1 MDAILPKIKADII
14 SRPLISLLIV
24 VTIIAASTLL
34 TLALATLLHLNSPYD
49 KTFTE
54 LNGAHLW
61 LYFKS
66 DRIRQRDIKQ
76 IEVLPGV
83 VASTGVQYS
92 VQSRV
97 RIGDT
102 RVSSSLRV
110 LPDEAEPRVN
120 RLLMQQGRY
129 LIPRRQEIVANEDF
143 GYFYQLGVGDIVGV
157 TGSDG
162 KEAALPVAGLAYNP
176 MWDTYRNVQPPYL
189 YLSEGTLRQLFP
201 DETTWEWSIGLRLAD
216 PEAVDET
223 LAQIKALLRS
233 GTIDKYTDWRDVRT
247 SAVFESQLNFIF
259 LAAFSVFAIL
269 AAILVVASSVSSIVL
284 AQFKQIGVLKAVG
297 FTQGQILVLYLGQ
310 YLVLS
315 LAGSL
320 VGLMLGI
327 VLAPLALDN
336 IAASL
341 NTSVQNPLDFLVV
354 ALVVLIVP
362 GIVILATLGAA
373 HRGARANIIKAI
385 AVGAE
390 APRQKPFWGVQL
402 AARLGLPVTFIL
414 GLDDVFAKPWRSGLT
429 GLNLTLGV
437 MGIVFGL
444 VLNQTLTAY
453 QANPA
458 LLGIIYDAVVT
469 RDETSDSRTQHLL
482 QSAPGIETFYGQQL
496 VDAETLSGQTFQI
509 RAVEGDLATFPFK
522 VGQGRFFQPNT
533 YEAVAGQGLLDW
545 LGLKIGDELTVTL
558 DEEKSRP
565 ITFHIVG
572 QYAEASNAGQ
582 MLMVSL
588 PAAARSVKHLKP
600 TEYYLKL
607 STDTGIAQLKQYL
620 QPGRRPDLT
629 LTLVEQAIPWSIFY
643 LQMAIFVLAIIL
655 IGMALVN
662 VFNTSLLTVQE
673 KLRAVGVLKT
683 LGMTPAQVVAMVNTT
698 AGVLGFLAVMLGIPL
713 GLVFTK
719 IMLNLLSNSF
729 GFGMVEIT
737 LNGLYILLLI
747 PAMVGISMLGSFI
760 PGRQAA
766 FAPIVNVLRRE

>member
-1 MDAILPKIKADII
+1 
-14 SRPLISLLIV
+14 
-24 VTIIAASTLL
+24 
-34 TLALATLLHLNSPYD
+34 
-49 KTFTE
+49 
-54 LNGAHLW
+54 
-61 LYFKS
+61 
-66 DRIRQRDIKQ
+66 
-76 IEVLPGV
+76 
-83 VASTGVQYS
+83 
-92 VQSRV
+92 
-97 RIGDT
+97 
-102 RVSSSLRV
+102 
-110 LPDEAEPRVN
+110 
-120 RLLMQQGRY
+120 
-129 LIPRRQEIVANEDF
+129 
-143 GYFYQLGVGDIVGV
+143 
-157 TGSDG
+157 
-162 KEAALPVAGLAYNP
+162 

-189 YLSEGTLRQLFP
+189 YLSEDSLRKLFP
-201 DETTWEWSIGLRLAD
+201 DETTWEWSIGLRLAN

-223 LAQIKALLRS
+223 LAQIKAALRPE
-233 GTIDKYTDWRDVRT
+233 TIDKHTDWRDVRT

-269 AAILVVASSVSSIVL
+269 ATILVVASSISSIVL
-284 AQFKQIGVLKAVG
+284 AQFKQIGILKAIG
-297 FTQGQILVLYLGQ
+297 FTRAQILVLYLGQ

-315 LAGSL
+315 LVGSL
-320 VGLMLGI
+320 IGLVLGI

-341 NTSVQNPLDFLVV
+341 NTSVQNSLDFLVV

-362 GIVILATLGAA
+362 GIVILASLGTA

-402 AARLGLPVTFIL
+402 ATRLGLPMTFIL

-453 QANPA
+453 KANPT

-482 QSAPGIETFYGQQL
+482 QSAPGVEAFYGQQL

-509 RAVEGDLATFPFK
+509 RAVEGNLAAFPFK
-522 VGQGRFFQPNT
+522 VGQGRFFQSNT

-545 LGLKIGDELTVTL
+545 LGLKVGDELIL
-558 DEEKSRP
+558 ILEHEKSRP
-565 ITFHIVG
+565 VTFYIVG

-588 PAAARSVKHLKP
+588 PAAARSIKHLKP
-600 TEYYLKL
+600 SEYYLKL
-607 STDTGIAQLKQYL
+607 NADADIAQLKQYL
-620 QPGRRPDLT
+620 QTGRRPDLT

-655 IGMALVN
+655 ISMALVN
-662 VFNTSLLTVQE
+662 VFNTSLLAVQE
-673 KLRAVGVLKT
+673 KLRSVGILKT

-698 AGVLGFLAVMLGIPL
+698 AGILGFLAVVLGIPL

-729 GFGMVEIT
+729 GFGVVEIT
-737 LNGLYILLLI
+737 LNVLYILLLI
-747 PAMVGISMLGSFI
+747 PIMVGISMLGSFI